1 MSMCLNQ
8 IVVTNVSEL
17 EDLDGIENETV
28 II

>member
-17 EDLDGIENETV
+17 EDLDGIENVTV